1 MKILGISCFYHDSAA
16 ALVVDGVLTA
26 AASEERFT
34 RIKHD
39 PEFPKNAANF
49 CLKKCG
55 IEVGDLDYVVFYDKP
70 FTKFDRI
77 LSGYMAQP
85 VKSYKSFLLA
95 APIWLGRKLWT
106 SQMIE
111 KELGYQKE
119 TLFLTHHLSHAAGA
133 FFGSPFDEGAILT
146 IDGVG
151 EWATASYGFGSD
163 NKIELLKEMHYPHS
177 VGLLYSAFTYYLGF
191 QVNSAEYKVM
201 GLAPYG
207 QPEYQQLIEEKL
219 VRICDDG
226 SIFLNLDYF
235 KFQYAQTMTGR
246 KFEKLFGRPRR
257 APESPLEKFHENVA
271 ASIQAVTEKIVL
283 KMATCIKEK
292 TKSPHLCLSGG
303 VALNA
308 TANGKLVK
316 SGLFEDIYAQP
327 AAGDAGGAVG
337 AALYAH
343 YKISGESKK
352 HQPFF
357 GIGPKFEESEIR
369 EFLVSNGIQFVD
381 KPIGTQLAFLAQKIA
396 DGHVVGLFQGA
407 MEFGPRALGF
417 RSIVADPRDNRMK
430 EKINAAVK
438 YREPFRPFAPAV
450 LKEKAPEYFD
460 CNADAPYM
468 IINYTVHEDKRKV
481 IPAVTHIDNS
491 SRIQTV
497 SKEENPIFY
506 RLIDEIARLTGVPV
520 VLNTSFNLR
529 GYPIVNTPREAV
541 ETFCTGGIDFLL
553 LERYILSKR
562 DIAHDIQSKFLLSKK
577 FD

>member
-1 MKILGISCFYHDSAA
+1 MKILGISCFYHDAAA
-16 ALVVDGVLTA
+16 ALVVDGVLKA

-49 CLKKCG
+49 CLNKAG
-55 IEVGDLDYVVFYDKP
+55 IEVGELDYVVFYDKP

-77 LSGYMAQP
+77 LTGYMAQP
-85 VKSYKSFLLA
+85 LKSYKSFLLA
-95 APIWLGRKLWT
+95 APNWLSRKLWT
-106 SQMIE
+106 SQVIE
-111 KELGYQKE
+111 KELGFKKDI
-119 TLFLTHHLSHAAGA
+119 LFLTHHLSHAAGA
-133 FFGSPFDEGAILT
+133 FFGSPFEEAAILT

-151 EWATASYGFGSD
+151 EWATASYGVGKN
-163 NKIELLKEMHYPHS
+163 NKIELFKEMHYPHS
-177 VGLLYSAFTYYLGF
+177 LGLLYSAFTYYLGF

-207 QPEYQQLIEEKL
+207 KPEYQELIEKKL
-219 VRICDDG
+219 VHICDDG
-226 SIFLNLDYF
+226 SIFINLDYF
-235 KFQYAQTMTGR
+235 TFQYAQTMTGKR
-246 KFEKLFGRPRR
+246 FEQLFGRPRR
-257 APESPLEKFHENVA
+257 ESESPIEKFHENVA
-271 ASIQAVTEKIVL
+271 ASIQAVTEKIVM
-283 KMATCIKEK
+283 KMAAHVREK
-292 TKSPHLCLSGG
+292 TQLNRICLSGG

-308 TANGKLVK
+308 TVNGKLVK
-316 SGLFEDIYAQP
+316 SGLYDEVYAQP

-343 YKISGESKK
+343 YKISGNNKRP
-352 HQPFF
+352 QPFF
-357 GIGPKFEESEIR
+357 GIGPSFEESEIR
-369 EFLVSNGIQFVD
+369 DFLISESIPFAD
-381 KPIGTQLAFLAQKIA
+381 KPIDMQLKFLAQKIA
-396 DGHVVGLFQGA
+396 DGHVVGIFQGA

-450 LKEKAPEYFD
+450 LKEKTKDFFD
-460 CNADAPYM
+460 CSSEAPYM
-468 IINYTVHEDKRKV
+468 IVNYSVHQDKMSI

-497 SKEENPIFY
+497 SKEDNPVFY
-506 RLIDEIARLTGVPV
+506 QLIEEFGKLTGVPI

-553 LERYILSKR
+553 LERFILSKT
-562 DIAHDIQSKFLLSKK
+562 DIANDIQSRFLLNKK

>member
-1 MKILGISCFYHDSAA
+1 MKILGISCFYHDAAA
-16 ALVVDGVLTA
+16 ALVADGVLKA

-49 CLKKCG
+49 CLNKAG
-55 IEVGDLDYVVFYDKP
+55 IEVGELDYVVFYDKP

-77 LSGYMAQP
+77 FTGYMAQP
-85 VKSYKSFLLA
+85 IKSYKSFLLA

-106 SQMIE
+106 SQVIE
-111 KELGYQKE
+111 KELGFKKDVLY
-119 TLFLTHHLSHAAGA
+119 LTHHLSHAAGA
-133 FFGSPFDEGAILT
+133 FFGSPFEEAAILT

-151 EWATASYGFGSD
+151 EWATASYGVGKNNEIKLF
-163 NKIELLKEMHYPHS
+163 KEMHYPHS
-177 VGLLYSAFTYYLGF
+177 LGLLYSAFTYYLGF

-201 GLAPYG
+201 GLASYG
-207 QPEYQQLIEEKL
+207 KPEFQELIVRKL
-219 VRICDDG
+219 VRVCDDG

-235 KFQYAQTMTGR
+235 TFQYAQTMTGKR
-246 KFEKLFGRPRR
+246 FEQLLGRPRR
-257 APESPLEKFHENVA
+257 ESESQIERFHENVA
-271 ASIQAVTEKIVL
+271 ASIQAVTEKIVM
-283 KMATCIKEK
+283 KMAAHVREK
-292 TKSPHLCLSGG
+292 TQLNRICLSGG

-316 SGLFEDIYAQP
+316 SGLYEDVYAQP

-343 YKISGESKK
+343 YKISGDNKRP
-352 HQPFF
+352 QQFF
-357 GIGPKFEESEIR
+357 GIGPSFEESEIR
-369 EFLVSNGIQFVD
+369 DFLISESLPFAD
-381 KPIGTQLAFLAQKIA
+381 KPIDVQLRFLAQKIA
-396 DGHVVGLFQGA
+396 DGHLVGIFQGA

-417 RSIVADPRDNRMK
+417 RSIVADPRDNKMK

-450 LKEKAPEYFD
+450 LKKKTKDFFD
-460 CNADAPYM
+460 CNSEAPYM
-468 IINYTVHEDKRKV
+468 IVNYTVHQDKRSI

-497 SKEENPIFY
+497 SKNDNSVFYQLIEEFGK
-506 RLIDEIARLTGVPV
+506 LTGVPI

-553 LERYILSKR
+553 LERFILSKT
-562 DIAHDIQSKFLLSKK
+562 DIAKDIQSKFLLNKK
-577 FD
+577 VD